1 MSTPTSQPPSDE
13 VGEFIREQ
21 LESAGMSGLCREG
34 CLEVAVSQLRL
45 RYPEIDT
52 DNAWALVRAID
63 SKSDADR

>member
-1 MSTPTSQPPSDE
+1 
-13 VGEFIREQ
+13 
-21 LESAGMSGLCREG
+21 MSGLCREG